1 MIVPR
6 RRFWRVSAGKFII
19 QESHMPEKIRLIE
32 SLSNN
37 PYFNL
42 AAESDMV
49 DSPDG
54 TFFFLWSNAPTVVIG
69 YNQNPFSECDLKK
82 MQEKSVFLARRR
94 TGGGAVFH
102 DKGNLNFSFVMPYD
116 KYDVQRQSEVICNA
130 LLSLG
135 IKAEISG
142 RNDLLADGRKFSGNA
157 YYKGKTHRLHHGTI
171 MFDVDF
177 KALSGFLT
185 PAPSKYLKKGVS
197 SVRSRVVN
205 LCELKPDLTIA
216 ELKSAL
222 FFAFK
227 KEYGVPDCI
236 EPEKFDVDNASVSAL
251 AERIS
256 GDEYL
261 FGKWRDFSSDI
272 SFDFAWGHVDASIKS
287 TSGKIKSVVFS
298 TDGLF
303 PAAVE
308 FAEKYISA
316 GCVGKD
322 DCVGEDK
329 NAFSFPDLFTEEDKK
344 VFHDLIKMVC

>member
-1 MIVPR
+1 M
-6 RRFWRVSAGKFII
+6 A
-19 QESHMPEKIRLIE
+19 EKIRLIE

-49 DSPDG
+49 DSSDG
-54 TFFFLWSNAPTVVIG
+54 AFFFLWSNSPTVVIG
-69 YNQNPFSECDLKK
+69 YNQNPFSECDLAK
-82 MQEKSVFLARRR
+82 MREKAVFLARRR

-116 KYDVQRQSEVICNA
+116 MYDVERQSKVICDA

-142 RNDLLADGRKFSGNA
+142 RNDLLTDGRKFSGNA

-177 KALSGFLT
+177 NALSGFLT
-185 PAPSKYLKKGVS
+185 PNPSKYLKKGVS

-205 LCELKPDLTIA
+205 LCELKSDLTID

-222 FFAFK
+222 FSAFR
-227 KEYGVPDCI
+227 KEYGVPDCV
-236 EPEKFDVDNASVSAL
+236 ECEKFDSDNERVSAL
-251 AERIS
+251 AEMIS
-256 GDEYL
+256 SDEYL
-261 FGKWRDFSSDI
+261 YSKWRDFSCDVSAD
-272 SFDFAWGHVDASIKS
+272 FDWGHVEASVKS
-287 TSGKIKSVVFS
+287 SGGKVNCATFS

-308 FAEKYISA
+308 FAEK
-316 GCVGKD
+316 CVSEGYFGD
-322 DCVGEDK
+322 AERR
-329 NAFSFPDLFTEEDKK
+329 FTFPELFTEEDKI
-344 VFHDLIKMVC
+344 VFYDLINTVSIKGECKNG